1 MKFSKEQQKLLSLFI
16 LGILLCGIAH
26 IFPSG
31 LNVLAA
37 IAGFLLIGYFSV
49 KSYEIM
55 KEEKKEKEKE
65 TEHTERQ

>member
-1 MKFSKEQQKLLSLFI
+1 MKFSKEQQKLLPLFI

-37 IAGFLLIGYFSV
+37 ITGFLLIGYFSV

-55 KEEKKEKEKE
+55 KEEKKEKE
-65 TEHTERQ
+65 TEHTEE

>member
-26 IFPSG
+26 IFSSG
-31 LNVLAA
+31 LNVFAA

-55 KEEKKEKEKE
+55 KEEKKEKE
-65 TEHTERQ
+65 TEHTEE

>member
-1 MKFSKEQQKLLSLFI
+1 MKFSKEQQKLLTLFI

-37 IAGFLLIGYFSV
+37 IAGLLLIGYVSV
-49 KSYEIM
+49 KSYKIT
-55 KEEKKEKEKE
+55 KEEKKETE
-65 TEHTERQ
+65 TEETKE

>member
-1 MKFSKEQQKLLSLFI
+1 MKFSKEQQKLLTLFI
-16 LGILLCGIAH
+16 LGILLCGTSH

-55 KEEKKEKEKE
+55 KEEKKEKE
-65 TEHTERQ
+65 TEHAEE

>member
-1 MKFSKEQQKLLSLFI
+1 MKFSKEQQKLLTLFI

-37 IAGFLLIGYFSV
+37 IAGFLLIGSFSV
-49 KSYEIM
+49 KSYEIK
-55 KEEKKEKEKE
+55 KEEKKEQE
-65 TEHTERQ
+65 TEHTEE